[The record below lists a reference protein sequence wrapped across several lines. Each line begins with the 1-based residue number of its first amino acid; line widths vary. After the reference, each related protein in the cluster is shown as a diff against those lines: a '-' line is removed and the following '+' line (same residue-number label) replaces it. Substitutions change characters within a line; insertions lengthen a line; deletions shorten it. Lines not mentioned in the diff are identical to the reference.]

1 MTSGGG
7 ERDRGESDGGRDA
20 GGPPAGRQEGR
31 GHEARGRDA
40 SGQSADGSRAGG
52 AAHAEAALRPRSWLS
67 WVWLVPVIA
76 ACVVLWLAWRS
87 LAARGPQ
94 ITIAFTDAGT
104 LQPGQT
110 PIKYKG
116 VNVGIVESVG
126 LTPDVS
132 KVLVHARMTRAIEPY
147 LATGARFWIVQP
159 RVGAQGISGLTTL
172 VSGAYIEMYPG
183 RGEAQRDFTGLVEPP
198 VLQPDTAGTFFT
210 LLAPDVS
217 SLIPGAPITF
227 RGVAVGEIEGSS
239 LAPSNM
245 QVEIYAFVRAPYDRL
260 VHPETRFW
268 SVAGIDFTAGSGGL
282 QVRVSSWQQLLAGGV
297 AFDTPARAMSGPPS
311 PRDSTFQLYD
321 SRSEAFRYPQGKPL
335 FYRVEFAEDARGLL
349 KGTPVELEGTGIG
362 EVTETRLLYDRR
374 RRALY
379 TLAILAIDP
388 TALDIPGIP
397 ETATAEQAQAVGA
410 ALESLVSRG
419 LRARLVSSS
428 LLTGSKVVALDML
441 SGAPPASMR
450 SVAGVAELPTAPAA
464 DIDEILQSVEST
476 VQHIDRATAGPQLAH
491 ALTQLDSALT
501 HLNQLSI
508 ALEPET
514 QSLITSLRATSEAA
528 QRTADAAG
536 ALLGSNGSESVD
548 LPRLMRQLS
557 DAARSIRELA
567 DYLDRHP
574 EALLRGRR
582 E

>member
-1 MTSGGG
+1 MTSGSG
-7 ERDRGESDGGRDA
+7 ERDRGPGGGRREGPQDPDGRDA
-20 GGPPAGRQEGR
+20 PEP
-31 GHEARGRDA
+31 
-40 SGQSADGSRAGG
+40 G
-52 AAHAEAALRPRSWLS
+52 AAASPPSGAARNDAALRPHSWLS

-87 LAARGPQ
+87 LAERGPQ

-132 KVLVHARMTRAIEPY
+132 RVLVHARMTRAIEPY

-183 RGEAQRDFTGLVEPP
+183 RGEAQREFTGLAEPP

-217 SLIPGAPITF
+217 GLIPGAPITF
-227 RGVAVGEIEGSS
+227 RGVPVGEIEGSQ
-239 LAPSNM
+239 LAPSET

-268 SVAGIDFTAGSGGL
+268 DVAGIDLTAGPEGL
-282 QVRVSSWQQLLAGGV
+282 QVRLSSWQQLLAGGV
-297 AFDTPARAMSGPPS
+297 AFDTPVQVMSEASSPS
-311 PRDSTFQLYD
+311 SSVFRLYE
-321 SRSEAFRYPQGKPL
+321 SRSEALRYPRGKPL
-335 FYRVEFAEDARGLL
+335 NYRVEFAQNARGLQ
-349 KGTPVELEGTGIG
+349 KGTPVELEGVAVGV
-362 EVTETRLLYDRR
+362 VTETELLYDRR
-374 RRALY
+374 RQSLSTIA
-379 TLAILAIDP
+379 TLAIDS
-388 TALDIPGIP
+388 TALDIPGVP
-397 ETATAEQAQAVGA
+397 ATATAEQAEAVGTA
-410 ALESLVSRG
+410 IESLVARG
-419 LRARLVSSS
+419 LRARLISSS
-428 LLTGSKVVALDML
+428 LLTGSKVIALDMVD
-441 SGAPPASMR
+441 GAPRTSMR
-450 SVAGVAELPTAPAA
+450 QVAGLAELPTAPAA
-464 DIDEILQSVEST
+464 DIDEILQSLQNTVER
-476 VQHIDRATAGPQLAH
+476 IDRATAGPQLSH
-491 ALTQLDSALT
+491 ALSQLDAALT

-508 ALEPET
+508 ALQPET
-514 QSLITSLRATSEAA
+514 QSLIGSLRDAASAA

-536 ALLGSNGSESVD
+536 AVLGASGTQNVD
-548 LPRLMRQLS
+548 LPRLMQQLT
-557 DAARSIRELA
+557 DAARAVRELA